1 MTTRT
6 PTRPAAQDAYLTVG
20 DVAHRAGV
28 SANAVRYYE
37 RYRVIAAE
45 RTSGNARRFTID
57 AICRIRLAVAAQRVG
72 LSLAESAEILSTIPP
87 MSPDLEQWTAAGQQ
101 LIDAG
106 QARIAELAAVVD
118 EYRTLDF
125 LTS

>member
-1 MTTRT
+1 MTTT
-6 PTRPAAQDAYLTVG
+6 VDATLTIG
-20 DVAHRAGV
+20 EVASKAGV

-37 RYRVIAAE
+37 RYRVITAE
-45 RTSGNARRFTID
+45 RTAGNARRFTID

-72 LSLAESAEILSTIPP
+72 LSLAESAEILAEIPP
-87 MSPDLEQWTAAGQQ
+87 MSPDLEQWTAAGQR
-101 LIDAG
+101 LIEAG

-125 LTS
+125 LTT

>member
-1 MTTRT
+1 MTTKVE
-6 PTRPAAQDAYLTVG
+6 ASLTIG
-20 DVAHRAGV
+20 EVASKAGV

-37 RYRVIAAE
+37 RYRVITAE
-45 RTSGNARRFTID
+45 RTAGNARRFTID

-72 LSLAESAEILSTIPP
+72 LSLAESAEILAEIPP
-87 MSPDLEQWTAAGQQ
+87 MSPDLEQWTAAGQR
-101 LIDAG
+101 LIEAG
-106 QARIAELAAVVD
+106 QSRIAELAAVVD

>member
-1 MTTRT
+1 MTT
-6 PTRPAAQDAYLTVG
+6 PARSLAEARLTVSE
-20 DVAHRAGV
+20 VASKAGV

-37 RYRVIAAE
+37 RYRVITAE
-45 RTSGNARRFTID
+45 RTAGNARRFTID

-72 LSLAESAEILSTIPP
+72 LSLAESAEILAEIPP
-87 MSPDLEQWTAAGQQ
+87 MSSDLGQWSRAGQR
-101 LIDAG
+101 LVDAG

-125 LTS
+125 IRS

>member
-1 MTTRT
+1 MTT
-6 PTRPAAQDAYLTVG
+6 PTHSLAEARLTVSE
-20 DVAHRAGV
+20 VASKAGV

-37 RYRVIAAE
+37 RYRVITAE
-45 RTSGNARRFTID
+45 RTAGNARRFTID

-72 LSLAESAEILSTIPP
+72 LSLAESAEILAEIPP
-87 MSPDLEQWTAAGQQ
+87 MSSDLGQWSRAGRR
-101 LIDAG
+101 LVDAG

-125 LTS
+125 IRS

>member
-1 MTTRT
+1 MTTQT
-6 PTRPAAQDAYLTVG
+6 TIDARLTIG
-20 DVAHRAGV
+20 DVASRAGV

-37 RYRVIAAE
+37 RYRVITAE
-45 RTSGNARRFTID
+45 RTPGNARRFTID
-57 AICRIRLAVAAQRVG
+57 AVCRIRLAVAAQRVG
-72 LSLAESAEILSTIPP
+72 LSLAESAEILAEIPQ
-87 MSPDLEQWTAAGQQ
+87 MSSDLERWSAAGQR

-125 LTS
+125 LRR

>member
-1 MTTRT
+1 MTT
-6 PTRPAAQDAYLTVG
+6 PTRLDAHLTISE
-20 DVAHRAGV
+20 VASRAGV

-37 RYRVIAAE
+37 RYDVITAQ
-45 RTSGNARRFTID
+45 RTTGNARRFTVD

-72 LSLAESAEILSTIPP
+72 LSLAESAQILAEIPP
-87 MSPDLEQWTAAGQQ
+87 MSPDLEKWSQAGQR

-106 QARIAELAAVVD
+106 QARIAELTAVVD

-125 LTS
+125 LTR

>member
-1 MTTRT
+1 MTT
-6 PTRPAAQDAYLTVG
+6 DARLTISE
-20 DVAHRAGV
+20 VASRAGV

-37 RYRVIAAE
+37 RYRIISAE
-45 RTSGNARRFTID
+45 RTAGNARRFTVD

-72 LSLAESAEILSTIPP
+72 LSLAESAEILAEIPR
-87 MSPDLEQWTAAGQQ
+87 MSPDLEQWSRAGQR
-101 LIDAG
+101 LVDAG

-125 LTS
+125 IRN

>member
-1 MTTRT
+1 MTTST
-6 PTRPAAQDAYLTVG
+6 LPQLDTRLTVSE
-20 DVAHRAGV
+20 VASKAGV

-37 RYRVIAAE
+37 RYRVITAE
-45 RTSGNARRFTID
+45 RTTGNARRFTID

-72 LSLAESAEILSTIPP
+72 LSLAESAEILARIPP
-87 MSPDLEQWTAAGQQ
+87 MSSDIELWSQAGQR

-118 EYRTLDF
+118 EYRTLEF
-125 LTS
+125 LRS